1 MKILHFYKTYYPDSV
16 GGTEQVIS
24 QLIGAISSLDTQ
36 DDDTQFHNIKAE
48 YPTKVIHK
56 VLTLS
61 KNVKGVDVVEVD
73 GHEVIRVPTT
83 IELASTPFSIAA
95 VAKFRELVDWADIVH
110 YHFPYPF
117 ADLLHLIT
125 KVNKPTLVTY
135 HSDIIKQ
142 KQLLKIYR
150 PLQHWFLNKVD
161 KIVATSPN
169 YIATSELLKH
179 YSKHSPDKLSVIP
192 IGLNKDSYPT
202 ANADRVEKLKGR
214 FGDKF
219 FLFVGVLRY
228 YKGLHIL
235 IEAAK
240 STEYPIVIVG
250 AGPIEEELQQQSLGM
265 ENIHFLGQVTE
276 QDKVDLLT
284 LCYAVVFPSHLR
296 SEAFGISLLEGAM
309 FGKPMISSEI
319 GTGTTFINIDN
330 ETGLVVP
337 PSDHT
342 ALRNAMDRLWQQP
355 NMAAEMGKDAEA
367 RYWQLFTAKQ
377 MAISYMKL
385 YHELVTINRCIS
397 IGSSHL

>member
-1 MKILHFYKTYYPDSV
+1 MKILHFYKTYYPDSI

-95 VAKFRELVDWADIVH
+95 VVKFRELVDWADIVH

-125 KVNKPTLVTY
+125 LVNKPTLVTY

-150 PLQHWFLNKVD
+150 PLQHWFLNRVD

-169 YIATSELLKH
+169 YIATSKLLKH
-179 YSKHSPDKLSVIP
+179 YSKRSPDKLSVIP
-192 IGLNKDSYPT
+192 IGLNKDSYPLS
-202 ANADRVEKLKGR
+202 NPDSLKKLKSK

-240 STEYPIVIVG
+240 DAEYPVIIVG
-250 AGPIEEELQQQSLGM
+250 AGPIEEELKQQSTNM

-276 QDKVDLLT
+276 QNKVDLLT

-319 GTGTTFINIDN
+319 GTGTTFINIDK

-337 PSDHT
+337 PSDPT

-355 NMAAEMGKDAEA
+355 NMAKEMGKAAEA

-385 YHELVTINRCIS
+385 YHELVTKERE
-397 IGSSHL
+397 